1 MKILLLT
8 VKQYDERRDVTLI
21 LEQNLVTFQHFT
33 IVKDQSNQVTISTL
47 ENQCYTFSLLLL
59 L

>member
-21 LEQNLVTFQHFT
+21 LELNLVTFQHFT